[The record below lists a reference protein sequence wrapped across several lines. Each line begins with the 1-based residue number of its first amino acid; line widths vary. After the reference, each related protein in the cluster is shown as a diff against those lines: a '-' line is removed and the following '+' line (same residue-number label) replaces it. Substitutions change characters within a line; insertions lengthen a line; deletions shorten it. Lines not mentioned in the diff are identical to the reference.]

1 MDFSRVQSQHSWR
14 GAILLQELNK
24 FDGKSW
30 KTIEMSDE
38 VEIRDLVQKW
48 MSATKTGDTETVLDL
63 MADDAV
69 FLVAGRAPFGKEEF
83 REGFKQHAESD
94 IQFDGKSEVLEL
106 KVINGWAFMISK
118 LSVTTS
124 EPDKPETKRSGYTL
138 TLFKKDNGKWVL
150 ARDANL
156 LTPESS

>member
-1 MDFSRVQSQHSWR
+1 
-14 GAILLQELNK
+14 
-24 FDGKSW
+24 
-30 KTIEMSDE
+30 
-38 VEIRDLVQKW
+38 
-48 MSATKTGDTETVLDL
+48 MSATKAGDTETVLGL

-83 REGFKQHAESD
+83 RKGSEPESG
-94 IQFDGKSEVLEL
+94 IQFDGTSEILEL
-106 KVINGWAFMISK
+106 KVIDGWAFMISK

>member
-1 MDFSRVQSQHSWR
+1 M
-14 GAILLQELNK
+14 G
-24 FDGKSW
+24 
-30 KTIEMSDE
+30 DE
-38 VEIRDLVQKW
+38 QEIRELVETW
-48 MSATKTGDTETVLDL
+48 MSATKAGDTGAILDL

-83 REGFKQHAESD
+83 RKGFKQHAESD
-94 IQFDGKSEVLEL
+94 IQFDGKSEILEL
-106 KVINGWAFMISK
+106 KVIDGWSFMISK